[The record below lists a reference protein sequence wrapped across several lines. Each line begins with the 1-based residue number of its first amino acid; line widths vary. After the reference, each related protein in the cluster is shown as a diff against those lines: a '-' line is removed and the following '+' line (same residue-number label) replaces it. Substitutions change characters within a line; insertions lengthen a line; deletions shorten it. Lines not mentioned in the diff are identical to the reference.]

1 MTNVT
6 AVRFTL
12 LVLRLYTNEEYLEEE
27 FKLCQTKTFTLV
39 EVENTFIDDEVCT
52 FFSIPGGD
60 RFCFFYKQN
69 FRNYVEKN
77 LLCYTSNVHA
87 VTISTKKCI

>member
-27 FKLCQTKTFTLV
+27 FELCQTKNFTLN
-39 EVENTFIDDEVCT
+39 EF
-52 FFSIPGGD
+52 
-60 RFCFFYKQN
+60 
-69 FRNYVEKN
+69 VEKSEF
-77 LLCYTSNVHA
+77 LVSLKVKRWLMMELFGKICKLMWGYVGHGHPWS
-87 VTISTKKCI
+87 